1 MSRHASN
8 RQSAR
13 KLACTHAKSRGFI
26 CFDDTQLTK
35 ELIQVV
41 LDWSAGQ
48 QNATLTVEGKQRCD
62 GLAPLS
68 SLQPA
73 RKTQKVC

>member
-1 MSRHASN
+1 MHTC
-8 RQSAR
+8 Q
-13 KLACTHAKSRGFI
+13 KQFI
-26 CFDDTQLTK
+26 CFEDTKLTK

-41 LDWSAGQ
+41 LDWGAGQ
-48 QNATLTVEGKQRCD
+48 QDAALALEGQQRCD

-73 RKTQKVC
+73 SKTQKVC

>member
-1 MSRHASN
+1 M
-8 RQSAR
+8 
-13 KLACTHAKSRGFI
+13 
-26 CFDDTQLTK
+26 CFDDTKLTK

-41 LDWSAGQ
+41 LDWGAGQ
-48 QNATLTVEGKQRCD
+48 QDTALAVEGKQRCY

-73 RKTQKVC
+73 RKTQKV